1 MLQSEHGVQVHIP
14 VTPEKT
20 AKFHFVFKTDPDCS
34 KRGLATFQ
42 EGDVLTFTLT
52 NFLSSLGASLSQPF
66 EFNIGAD
73 KYFLQI
79 YGNSSGED
87 SLCLTISYLEDKRM
101 PRCFSLSPGNKV
113 LAADIKRTL
122 WLP

>member
-1 MLQSEHGVQVHIP
+1 M
-14 VTPEKT
+14 TPEKT
-20 AKFHFVFKTDPDCS
+20 AEFHFVFKTDPDSS

-87 SLCLTISYLEDKRM
+87 SLCLTISVFRGQK
-101 PRCFSLSPGNKV
+101 N
-113 LAADIKRTL
+113 A
-122 WLP
+122 